1 MILLTDANILITL
14 HDVGGIP
21 ILSQLAPTEI
31 LDVVFEECL
40 NDSQPDLKET
50 AMAAGIVV
58 IESELGWLEEA
69 QDIAEGALSEQDAY
83 CFIYAR
89 DAGRV
94 LVSGDKPLRKKCKA
108 GGVEYRGLIW
118 VLEEAYNEGLM
129 ETGVLCEWL
138 VLLNSHDRRLP
149 KTEIERLKVLFEC
162 PDTNHH

>member
-31 LDVVFEECL
+31 LDVVFDECL
-40 NDSQPDLKET
+40 NDCQPDLKD
-50 AMAAGIVV
+50 AALAAGIVV
-58 IESELGWLEEA
+58 VESKLEWLAEA

-83 CFIYAR
+83 CYIYAR

-108 GGVEYRGLIW
+108 GGIEYRGIIW
-118 VLEEAYNEGLM
+118 I
-129 ETGVLCEWL
+129 WK
-138 VLLNSHDRRLP
+138 RLS
-149 KTEIERLKVLFEC
+149 IRG
-162 PDTNHH
+162 